1 MNNEAQLYNIQI
13 ENEVLGGMMLDRN
26 ICESCFNKL
35 DKDLFV
41 GVVARQVYDIMCDII
56 KENRVPEFPEVGMR
70 LMQDGGDVSQFVTN
84 TDITF
89 TAIEERIDILY
100 NLQVR
105 RKLNALCLE
114 GLKLSTD
121 LTANVDEVNELFS
134 KFDTV
139 KKEEKE
145 VSFKDTVIDLQND
158 VAVRLNGED
167 TGDMMTGLHIFDC
180 RSGFHRGDL
189 IIVAGETSQGKST
202 LATTLA
208 RNMGLMG
215 IPSAY
220 YSFEMGA
227 KQLTARIIA
236 RDVCIASSMIL
247 YGKMN
252 EAEYSN
258 FFDKSSALSELPI
271 YFDDR
276 SRTSFSSVCA
286 SIKKMVRKYGVRI
299 VFIDYLQ
306 IMANN
311 EKDNR
316 EQLIGDMARDLKR
329 IAVDEDICVVA
340 LSQLSRNKE
349 QKKPTISRLR
359 GSGQIEEA
367 CDIAVLIYRP
377 EVYGIKTY
385 DNNLP
390 TAGTAQLI
398 IGKGRNIGIGEEIVT
413 FNAGLSFFQDYQGEQ
428 PAKKDNSMP
437 W

>member
-1 MNNEAQLYNIQI
+1 
-13 ENEVLGGMMLDRN
+13 
-26 ICESCFNKL
+26 
-35 DKDLFV
+35 
-41 GVVARQVYDIMCDII
+41 
-56 KENRVPEFPEVGMR
+56 
-70 LMQDGGDVSQFVTN
+70 
-84 TDITF
+84 
-89 TAIEERIDILY
+89 
-100 NLQVR
+100 
-105 RKLNALCLE
+105 
-114 GLKLSTD
+114 
-121 LTANVDEVNELFS
+121 
-134 KFDTV
+134 
-139 KKEEKE
+139 
-145 VSFKDTVIDLQND
+145 
-158 VAVRLNGED
+158 
-167 TGDMMTGLHIFDC
+167 
-180 RSGFHRGDL
+180 
-189 IIVAGETSQGKST
+189 
-202 LATTLA
+202 
-208 RNMGLMG
+208 
-215 IPSAY
+215 
-220 YSFEMGA
+220 
-227 KQLTARIIA
+227 
-236 RDVCIASSMIL
+236 
-247 YGKMN
+247 
-252 EAEYSN
+252 
-258 FFDKSSALSELPI
+258 
-271 YFDDR
+271 
-276 SRTSFSSVCA
+276 
-286 SIKKMVRKYGVRI
+286 MVRKYGVRI

-428 PAKKDNSMP
+428 PAEKDNSMP